1 MTPGKGY
8 RDGPFATEAELRD
21 LVDLAEERDVI
32 ERRERDM
39 IASVFEL
46 GHTLVRE
53 VMVPRTEMVWIECS
67 KTVLQA
73 VTLSLRSGFS
83 RIPVIGENID
93 DIVGV
98 AFLKD
103 LVAREHEG
111 WDDRPVEVAMR
122 PPVFVPDSKPADE
135 LLREMQAQ
143 RVHLVVVID
152 EYGGTAGL
160 ATIEDLLEE
169 IVGEITDEYD
179 TEIPPVERI
188 DADTA
193 RVTARLSV
201 RDLAELFDVDL
212 PNEDEVETVGGL
224 LQSALGPGAH
234 PGCEGCARRPRA
246 HRGKRGR
253 AAQPDR
259 HRARAAASMPM
270 SAREGRAAQGRQPPR
285 ATTTGAIRSEP
296 DSRKDKS
303 EARAPAPDAA

>member
-1 MTPGKGY
+1 M
-8 RDGPFATEAELRD
+8 
-21 LVDLAEERDVI
+21 DLAEERDVI

-103 LVAREHEG
+103 LVEREHEG

-201 RDLAELFDVDL
+201 RDLAELFGVDL

-224 LQSALGPGAH
+224 LQSALGRVPIPGAKAAL
-234 PGCEGCARRPRA
+234 GGLELTAESASGRRNRIDTVLVQRVHADVGAGSEP
-246 HRGKRGR
+246 HRGDNHRG
-253 AAQPDR
+253 DN
-259 HRARAAASMPM
+259 HRR
-270 SAREGRAAQGRQPPR
+270 
-285 ATTTGAIRSEP
+285 AIRS
-296 DSRKDKS
+296 DRTRARTSRRRGPRPRMPR
-303 EARAPAPDAA
+303 EQ